1 MDRFAA
7 LNQTDVVR
15 TSFTTNLL
23 MFTRLLLSIRTVSLS
38 DNVGIY
44 CLLVCMQNCRC
55 WLDPRIIIHD
65 NLETEWYNFGI
76 SLLGFACMKDLFT
89 SWPWSITRCKSGK
102 CYLLVPPDSLGSR
115 WSSPTPA
122 WGGRC
127 WRCLRGPAAPVDI
140 ERWCC
145 VTFHKSN
152 CFTPSICHML
162 CWYYWWCSS
171 VMHTM

>member
-7 LNQTDVVR
+7 LNQTDVVRR

-55 WLDPRIIIHD
+55 WLYPRIIIHD

-127 WRCLRGPAAPVDI
+127 WQCLRGPAAPVV
-140 ERWCC
+140 RWCC
-145 VTFHKSN
+145 VTFHKNIVSL
-152 CFTPSICHML
+152 PQYVICYAGIIGGVHL
-162 CWYYWWCSS
+162 
-171 VMHTM
+171 